1 MLELLVLAGLKPN
14 VLADEFI
21 QRWPVQ
27 HLCWAH
33 SSYFMV
39 LRFCF
44 FELKNKDQMF
54 CMIQFIVSAL
64 VNLLCF

>member
-21 QRWPVQ
+21 QLWPVQ

-39 LRFCF
+39 LRFF
-44 FELKNKDQMF
+44 FFQLKKKDNMF
-54 CMIQFIVSAL
+54 RIIQSMVSAL

>member
-14 VLADEFI
+14 VLEDEFI
-21 QRWPVQ
+21 QRWPAQ
-27 HLCWAH
+27 HLCSAH

-44 FELKNKDQMF
+44 FQLKKKDQMF
-54 CMIQFIVSAL
+54 RIIQFIVSAL

>member
-14 VLADEFI
+14 VLEDEFI
-21 QRWPVQ
+21 QRCPAQ

-44 FELKNKDQMF
+44 FQLKKKDQMF
-54 CMIQFIVSAL
+54 RIIQFIVSAL